1 MGKSFPFI
9 ERSWINVSI
18 KSTNHYYC
26 VIVIISLKTIRSI
39 LMSKI
44 SNIKTQKGR
53 DAKVTILT
61 SSARNTVLKT
71 IKKAGNKA
79 RRLQSKE
86 DIRYYDSHYA

>member
-1 MGKSFPFI
+1 
-9 ERSWINVSI
+9 
-18 KSTNHYYC
+18 
-26 VIVIISLKTIRSI
+26 
-39 LMSKI
+39 MSKI